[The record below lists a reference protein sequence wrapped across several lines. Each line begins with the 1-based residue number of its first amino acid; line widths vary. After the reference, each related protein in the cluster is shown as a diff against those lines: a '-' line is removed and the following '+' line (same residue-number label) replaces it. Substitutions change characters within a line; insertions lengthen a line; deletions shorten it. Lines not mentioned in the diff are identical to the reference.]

1 MKKTA
6 KKLALSRETLRSL
19 NEDLLEKAG
28 GAIETSLQASRCYSC
43 GIVCTVPRFSCT
55 CEVA

>member
-19 NEDLLEKAG
+19 NEDLLGKVE
-28 GAIETSLQASRCYSC
+28 GAIETSLKQSRCESC
-43 GIVCTVPRFSCT
+43 GIVCTVPQYSCT
-55 CEVA
+55 CA